1 MQLQLLRAHN
11 VPGRQPRRGEEEAK
25 EKIDTFSIADH
36 TFSNVCSINIYKTEL
51 RSKNIY
57 IDTLVNRAQEFQ
69 SKKCTKRNVKIT
81 FFKSVQNVKTTQ
93 ISYVLRTVEFF

>member
-1 MQLQLLRAHN
+1 MQLQLLRPYY

-25 EKIDTFSIADH
+25 KKMNNDSNNWHTFSIADH

-57 IDTLVNRAQEFQ
+57 NDTFVNRAQEFQ
-69 SKKCTKRNVKIT
+69 SK
-81 FFKSVQNVKTTQ
+81 SVQNVT
-93 ISYVLRTVEFF
+93 